1 MFLTRRSC
9 TQIKKEELYFQQKN
23 ECGAYTLTD
32 GTSLLA
38 VLIGLFNA
46 SFFKPAVKHMSHMA
60 DNLNGESQDIL
71 QI

>member
-9 TQIKKEELYFQQKN
+9 TQIKREELY